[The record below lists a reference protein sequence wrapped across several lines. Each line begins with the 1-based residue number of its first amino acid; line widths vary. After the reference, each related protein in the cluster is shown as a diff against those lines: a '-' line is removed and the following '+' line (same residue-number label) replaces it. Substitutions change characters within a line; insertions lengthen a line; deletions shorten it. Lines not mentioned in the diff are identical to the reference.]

1 MNITKLGCTAI
12 LLAAGLTVGVLW
24 SPFAGSAQV
33 PRSSPSDPD
42 ARPATDEDV
51 AQAKALFGP
60 ETAEFVRQFKDMTIH
75 IRQFP
80 IDVLAAPDGRFVI
93 RHFATGEIIASEL
106 HAPDEGGAIKELVR
120 HYDLSCGGRTFS
132 CDFGHTKD
140 GSKMTNVL
148 FSAEDANGDRLSYI
162 DSDADGR
169 WDSFS
174 DHTQDPP
181 RLYERDGLSWRERKR

>member
-1 MNITKLGCTAI
+1 MNITRLGYTVS
-12 LLAAGLTVGVLW
+12 LVAAGLVVGALW
-24 SPFAGSAQV
+24 SPFTGSAQV

-51 AQAKALFGP
+51 AKAKAMFGQ
-60 ETAEFVRQFKDMTIH
+60 EAAEFVRQFKDMTIH

-80 IDVLAAPDGRFVI
+80 IDLLAAPDGRFVI
-93 RHFATGEIIASEL
+93 RRFGTGEIIASEL
-106 HAPDEGGAIKELVR
+106 YCPDKGGTIKELVR
-120 HYDLSCGGRTFS
+120 HYAFSCGGRTFS
-132 CDFGHTKD
+132 CDFGRTKD

-148 FSAEDANGDRLSYI
+148 FGLEDAKGVKLSYI

-169 WDSFS
+169 WDKFS
-174 DHTQDPP
+174 DHSQDPP